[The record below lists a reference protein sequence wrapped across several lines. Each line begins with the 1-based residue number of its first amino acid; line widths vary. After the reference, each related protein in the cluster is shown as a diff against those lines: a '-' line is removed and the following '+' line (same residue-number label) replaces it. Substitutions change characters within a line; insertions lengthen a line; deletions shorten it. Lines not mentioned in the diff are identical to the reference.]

1 MKDKLLKSIER
12 AEELLKE
19 TDEWQRW
26 IKTLDPKDLNAMQ
39 NTIEWRSQSLLK
51 RAYDARYGEAEFKQ
65 GEDRLCEDCM
75 QDRDSCPDCCD
86 GDLYRSPD
94 AYEVF
99 GMER

>member
-1 MKDKLLKSIER
+1 MKDKLLKSIDR
-12 AEELLKE
+12 VEELLGD
-19 TDEWQRW
+19 DE
-26 IKTLDPKDLNAMQ
+26 
-39 NTIEWRSQSLLK
+39 
-51 RAYDARYGEAEFKQ
+51 FVQ